1 MRRSGEN
8 GFAMIIVLWVA
19 ALLMAIVPVFVYLM
33 RTESAA
39 ALNTADSTVARGL
52 ALAGVEMAVH
62 EIKSGFALVASGGE
76 GVVFME
82 RSGSGFKPMPS
93 HRLFELGGGTVSYT
107 VEDEKGRININ
118 TAERPVLDSLL
129 RLSGVEAPQ
138 RGVITDSILD
148 WRDGNHDFHLN
159 GAEDDYYASLPSPY
173 GAKDGPADFKEELLL
188 VKGITSAVFNGS
200 GRYTGIKNDI
210 TVHGDGRLNINTAS
224 AKALEAFY
232 GKNIASEILLK
243 RQSQGYLSIPQNN
256 GMVSSD
262 TFTIESTGEYRSMRY
277 RVEAVVLKK
286 GASGVHYVSWRDW
299 GVWP

>member
-1 MRRSGEN
+1 MRGAGEN

-19 ALLMAIVPVFVYLM
+19 ALLMAIVPVFVYSM

-39 ALNTADSTVARGL
+39 AVNTADSTVARGL
-52 ALAGVEMAVH
+52 ALAGVETAVH
-62 EIKSGFALVASGGE
+62 EIKGGFALVAAGSD

-82 RSGSGFKPMPS
+82 RYGSGFRPMPS
-93 HRLFELGGGTVSYT
+93 DRSFELGGGTVSYT
-107 VEDEKGRININ
+107 VEDERGRININ
-118 TAERPVLDSLL
+118 TAERPALDSLL
-129 RLSGVEAPQ
+129 RLSGVEGPQ
-138 RGVITDSILD
+138 RDVITDSILD

-159 GAEDDYYASLPSPY
+159 GAEDDYYASLPAAY

-188 VKGITSAVFNGS
+188 VKGVTAAVYNGG
-200 GRYTGIKNDI
+200 GRYSGINNDI

-232 GKNIASEILLK
+232 GKNIAGEIVLK
-243 RQSQGYLSIPQNN
+243 RQAEGYLSIPQNN
-256 GMVSSD
+256 GLVSSD
-262 TFTIESTGEYRSMRY
+262 TFTIESIGEYRSMRY